1 MSLPLKALRFA
12 ERAHAGQFR
21 DYTGAPF
28 VTHPI
33 RVAARIAALP
43 DSTEEMVAAAF
54 LHDVVEDCGV
64 PIDEIGKEFGL
75 VVQQLVDELTNAP
88 DQPGHN
94 RRAREAYRFAKLAT
108 VSKEAKTIKLA
119 DRIDNLSEL
128 PKTARFWKT
137 YQQESRQLLE
147 VLRGANRDLEA
158 VLEHMAYS

>member
-1 MSLPLKALRFA
+1 MDLPLKALRFA
-12 ERAHAGQFR
+12 EQAHAGQFR
-21 DYTGAPF
+21 DYTGAPYI
-28 VTHPI
+28 THPI

-64 PIDEIGKEFGL
+64 SLDEIGKEFGP
-75 VVQQLVDELTNAP
+75 VVRQLVGELTNAP

-94 RRAREAYRFAKLAT
+94 RNAREAYRFAKLAT

-128 PKTARFWKT
+128 PTTSRFWQT
-137 YQQESRQLLE
+137 YQQESQQLLE
-147 VLRGANRDLEA
+147 VLRGANQDLEA
-158 VLEHMAYS
+158 LLEQVAYS